1 MCHSVIQVAEVVA
14 QVLLQAQTDVLVE
27 VAGDPSSSP
36 QGVDS
41 AVAQVSTCLLSM
53 CSQQSMPAFPINA
66 ASVATITHVALSVP
80 LLVSQERIAAELSV
94 SYLHSVSSCCTV
106 QRSTRVTCF
115 PI

>member
-27 VAGDPSSSP
+27 VAGDPNSPP

-66 ASVATITHVALSVP
+66 ASVATITQVAVSMP
-80 LLVSQERIAAELSV
+80 LLVSQVCIAAELSV
-94 SYLHSVSSCCTV
+94 GYLHSVCNCSTV
-106 QRSTRVTCF
+106 QRSKHVTCF
-115 PI
+115 PN